1 MFINKAGNWSY
12 TYKILGSK
20 VELLDKIIFG
30 WLIGG
35 VVLFF
40 LITPLY
46 FFSDA
51 GTFIEPNTVNG
62 G

>member
-1 MFINKAGNWSY
+1 MFINKCGNWSY

-20 VELLDKIIFG
+20 TEILDKIIFG

-35 VVLFF
+35 VILFF
-40 LITPLY
+40 LISPLY

-51 GTFIEPNTVNG
+51 GGFI
-62 G
+62 